1 VKSKTAALVVPAF
14 VTEAEEPGA
23 PVVVV
28 PAVAVAAVPGLPV
41 APVAPVLPV
50 SPLSPVSPRGIVKS
64 KTAAEEVPLL
74 ATLADDPAAPVDVLP
89 TAMVAAVPVAPVAP
103 VAPVRPE
110 GMPKLKTA
118 AEVVPALTTVAAAP
132 GDRVVVVPT
141 AMVAAGP

>member
-1 VKSKTAALVVPAF
+1 M
-14 VTEAEEPGA
+14 
-23 PVVVV
+23 
-28 PAVAVAAVPGLPV
+28 
-41 APVAPVLPV
+41 
-50 SPLSPVSPRGIVKS
+50 VKS

-132 GDRVVVVPT
+132 GERVVVVPT